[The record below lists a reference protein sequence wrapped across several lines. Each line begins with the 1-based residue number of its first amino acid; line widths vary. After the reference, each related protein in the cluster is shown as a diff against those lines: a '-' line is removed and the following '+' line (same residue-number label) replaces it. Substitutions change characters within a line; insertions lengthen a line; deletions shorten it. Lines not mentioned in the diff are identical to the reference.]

1 MNAAGYIFYII
12 FVIPLIAAMA
22 WLIRQDK
29 KKGKI
34 GLWVLAALVVGVLIY
49 VYIKRDAL
57 NGVMP

>member
-29 KKGKI
+29 KKGKV
-34 GLWVLAALVVGVLIY
+34 GLLVLAALVVGVLIY
-49 VYIKRDAL
+49 VYLKRDAL
-57 NGVMP
+57 NGVRP

>member
-29 KKGKI
+29 KKGKV

-57 NGVMP
+57 NGVRP